1 MLPYIIGVSTLIGSV
16 RPYIRKHILD
26 AIDPSDYFF
35 INSILITSFV
45 VLYFAYLSVFDN
57 YSVGKIYAKCCSLS
71 GTQLGAM
78 IVLAAFTVISS
89 MALFMLEKRFNT
101 PAMNHMMLKAVSLI
115 LLFVVGIFIF
125 NEDYSFIHMSGIAL
139 TIAGIFILFMN
150 PMKKSA
156 A

>member
-1 MLPYIIGVSTLIGSV
+1 
-16 RPYIRKHILD
+16 
-26 AIDPSDYFF
+26 
-35 INSILITSFV
+35 
-45 VLYFAYLSVFDN
+45 
-57 YSVGKIYAKCCSLS
+57 
-71 GTQLGAM
+71 
-78 IVLAAFTVISS
+78 